1 MINGLISATRHILH
15 DPRPPHSPLSSP
27 PLRRVMLCYLGGTG
41 DGGWMVGGGRRVM
54 RWARLE
60 RGSERVPW
68 HLPLKPDPASRV
80 AVEVQ
85 HQHVNCTAVK
95 CGICLTKFD
104 PRTLSLLGSDMPNR
118 SHKI

>member
-41 DGGWMVGGGRRVM
+41 DGGWMVGGRRVM

-85 HQHVNCTAVK
+85 HQHVNCTAIK

-104 PRTLSLLGSDMPNR
+104 LRSPSLFGTDMPNR
-118 SHKI
+118 YHKI